1 MRYLTRITSFFI
13 ALMLTH
19 GAWSQLPFPTQ
30 LKDSVRSKILRGEIY
45 RKTEVDTQK
54 DPPNMAQQ
62 KLNFIISGLHPN
74 SCAVALQK
82 LSQYEE
88 YSKYIDFIRLSR
100 YNKKSGRIY
109 LYLEASILPFN
120 MALDFKI
127 PRITKTGTYPFEFD
141 KGFLHGLKGEIQV
154 IDGPNNRCLFFSNAR
169 WQGADSGIPDLIFEL
184 FTNTLAE
191 KSMEVLFRISRKI

>member
-19 GAWSQLPFPTQ
+19 CALAQLPFPTQ
-30 LKDSVRSKILRGEIY
+30 LKDSVRSKILKGEIY
-45 RKTEVDTQK
+45 RKTEVDTLK

-109 LYLEASILPFN
+109 LYLEA
-120 MALDFKI
+120 
-127 PRITKTGTYPFEFD
+127 
-141 KGFLHGLKGEIQV
+141 
-154 IDGPNNRCLFFSNAR
+154 
-169 WQGADSGIPDLIFEL
+169 
-184 FTNTLAE
+184 
-191 KSMEVLFRISRKI
+191 